1 VICCDAPVLSTLP
14 HLVGRLLVAL
24 FVAGCC
30 VVVTALPAQAC
41 SCVAATTQTHT
52 KDAKAVFTGTVT
64 TVTSAGQAGTG
75 STKQA
80 AKVTHDVT
88 VERVYKGNITT
99 ESVQVSTEAAGKDTC
114 GLGELTPGRTYLF
127 FTQGSPD
134 GWTADRCGGT
144 APASDHLVN
153 QVVRLL
159 GDGRPAVPPEPPQA
173 VFTNVSNGEP
183 ASLTR
188 AAAPGLALVLVGL
201 LGLVVVRRL
210 GRRASS

>member
-1 VICCDAPVLSTLP
+1 VLSTLP
-14 HLVGRLLVAL
+14 DLLRRLIVAL

-30 VVVTALPAQAC
+30 VVVTALPAHAC
-41 SCVAATTQTHT
+41 SCVVATTQTHT

-64 TVTSAGQAGTG
+64 SASSAGQATNGT
-75 STKQA
+75 TKPGA
-80 AKVTHDVT
+80 SVTHEVT

-99 ESVQVSTEAAGKDTC
+99 ESVQVTTRVADKETC
-114 GLGELTPGRTYLF
+114 GLGELTPGRSYLF
-127 FTQGSPD
+127 FTQGTPD

-144 APASDHLVN
+144 APASDHLVA

-173 VFTNVSNGEP
+173 VFTNVSDGAP

-210 GRRASS
+210 GRR